1 MSVPM
6 RTTLKLDDD
15 ALALAQA
22 YAKVRCWPLGEAVS
36 ELIRRASAP
45 PVGLKKK
52 GDLWVIAA
60 SLAAPKVGTA
70 RIKDMIDGLS

>member
-1 MSVPM
+1 V

-22 YAKVRCWPLGEAVS
+22 YAKVHCWPLGKAVS
-36 ELIRRASAP
+36 ELIRHASAP

-52 GDLWVIAA
+52 GDLWVLAA
-60 SLAAPKVGTA
+60 SPAAPKVGTA
-70 RIKDMIDGLS
+70 RVRDGLRPLEWCNS

>member
-6 RTTLKLDDD
+6 RTTLNLDDD

-22 YAKVRCWPLGEAVS
+22 YAKVRCWPLGKAVS

-52 GDLWVIAA
+52 GDLWVLTA
-60 SLAAPKVGTA
+60 SPAKPKVGTA
-70 RIKDMIDGLS
+70 RIKDMIEGRS

>member
-1 MSVPM
+1 M

-52 GDLWVIAA
+52 GDLEGADLGVQAFLVNLESDEQEKPAA
-60 SLAAPKVGTA
+60 E
-70 RIKDMIDGLS
+70 

>member
-1 MSVPM
+1 M

-22 YAKVRCWPLGEAVS
+22 YAKVRCWPLGKAVS

-60 SLAAPKVGTA
+60 SPAAPKVGTA
-70 RIKDMIDGLS
+70 RIKDMIEGLS